1 MGMFNLCLGLVFEMI
16 ISLCLHFG
24 IHQSVCGWLCS
35 WVFDPVSESEITF
48 SIKPLSLSHTHARI
62 HLKDSVGASFKGRVI
77 KSSTDLNSVLTFFN
91 SRNICSLLE
100 LCMCVYVCVWM
111 HTQSLRCL

>member
-1 MGMFNLCLGLVFEMI
+1 MGMFNLCLGLVFETI

-35 WVFDPVSESEITF
+35 GYLTRFSESEITF

-62 HLKDSVGASFKGRVI
+62 HLKDSVGASFKEEVI
-77 KSSTDLNSVLTFFN
+77 KSLRFKL
-91 SRNICSLLE
+91 CS
-100 LCMCVYVCVWM
+100 YIF
-111 HTQSLRCL
+111 